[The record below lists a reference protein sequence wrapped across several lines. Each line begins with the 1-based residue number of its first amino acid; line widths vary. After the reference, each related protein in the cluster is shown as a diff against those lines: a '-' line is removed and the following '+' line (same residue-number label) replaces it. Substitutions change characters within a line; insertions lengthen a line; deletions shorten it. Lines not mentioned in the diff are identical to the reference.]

1 MLDMEKIDERGKVCP
16 IPLFHT
22 KRKICSMRS
31 WEEVEVMVD
40 DPTAKETIP
49 RWSKEH
55 GHDVVSIEDNEDH
68 IRIVVRKGDNRK

>member
-1 MLDMEKIDERGKVCP
+1 MEKIDERGKVCP

-31 WEEVEVMVD
+31 GEDVEVIVD

-49 RWSKEH
+49 KWSKQH
-55 GHDVVSIEDNEDH
+55 GHYVVSIVDNEDH
-68 IRIVVRKGDNRK
+68 IRIVIRKGDNS

>member
-1 MLDMEKIDERGKVCP
+1 MEKIDERGKVCP

-31 WEEVEVMVD
+31 GEEVEVIVD
-40 DPTAKETIP
+40 DLTAKETIP

-55 GHDVVSIEDNEDH
+55 GHDIVSIEDSKDH
-68 IRIVVRKGDNRK
+68 ITIVIRKGKN

>member
-1 MLDMEKIDERGKVCP
+1 MEKIDERGKVCP

-31 WEEVEVMVD
+31 GEEVEVIVD

-49 RWSKEH
+49 KWSKQH
-55 GHDVVSIEDNEDH
+55 GHDIVSIEDNEDH
-68 IRIVVRKGDNRK
+68 FRIVVRKGDNRK

>member
-1 MLDMEKIDERGKVCP
+1 MEKIDERGKVCP

-31 WEEVEVMVD
+31 GEEVEVIVD

-49 RWSKEH
+49 KWSKQH
-55 GHDVVSIEDNEDH
+55 GHDIVSIECDKEYF
-68 IRIVVRKGDNRK
+68 RIVVRKGDNRK